1 MLMNNKDYIT
11 RMAAKLEMNTK
22 DVQKLST
29 SFITELA
36 DSMDDNSILSIQGFG
51 NFEVKKKL
59 ERIVINPTTKQK
71 MLVPPK
77 LAFSFKPS
85 ATLKDKLK

>member
-1 MLMNNKDYIT
+1 MNNKDYLS
-11 RMAAKLEMNTK
+11 RMAEKLEMSTK
-22 DVQKLST
+22 EVQQLTNACVNEFADNMEDGSTLSV
-29 SFITELA
+29 
-36 DSMDDNSILSIQGFG
+36 QGFG

-59 ERIVINPTTKQK
+59 ERIVVNPTSKQR

-77 LAFSFKPS
+77 LALSFKPS